1 MQDFIAIGD
10 TVTDAFIKL
19 PQAEVV
25 GKPDTLEYKIC
36 LPFADKIPYESVTI
50 VPAVGNAANAVVAS
64 ARLGLKTAFVSK
76 VGADKEGEECLN
88 SLRKD
93 GVNTEFVKVHEGIK
107 TNYHY
112 VLWYGDERTI
122 LTKHESYPYVLPEIE
137 AKWVYFSSVS
147 ASAYPFHDTIAES
160 LEKHPETQFAFAP
173 GKNEIKLGVEKLSR
187 LYKRADIFFCNV
199 DEAEKI
205 LNIYTLGI
213 PELLKRMKEL
223 GPKIV
228 VITDGSKGAHAFDGT
243 SIYQQPLYPDPKPPL
258 DRTGAGDAFS
268 STTVSAL
275 ALGND
280 LPTALAWGAINSMS
294 VVQQVGAQKGLLS
307 RDKIEEYLK
316 NAPAEFKTKKLN

>member
-1 MQDFIAIGD
+1 MRFR
-10 TVTDAFIKL
+10 V
-19 PQAEVV
+19 
-25 GKPDTLEYKIC
+25 
-36 LPFADKIPYESVTI
+36 
-50 VPAVGNAANAVVAS
+50 S
-64 ARLGLKTAFVSK
+64 AR
-76 VGADKEGEECLN
+76 
-88 SLRKD
+88 
-93 GVNTEFVKVHEGIK
+93 
-107 TNYHY
+107 
-112 VLWYGDERTI
+112 
-122 LTKHESYPYVLPEIE
+122 
-137 AKWVYFSSVS
+137 SSVS

-243 SIYQQPLYPDPKPPL
+243 NIYEQPLYPDPKTPL

>member
-64 ARLGLKTAFVSK
+64 ARLGLKTTFVSN

-243 SIYQQPLYPDPKPPL
+243 NIYEQPLYPDPKTPL